1 MAGKPDVRVRRVYEP
16 VSADDGQR
24 VLVDRLWPR
33 GLSKEAAHLDAWD
46 KDVAPSTELR
56 RWYGH
61 QPERFAEFRRRY
73 ADELR
78 EPERAKTLAQL
89 NEAAKRGTVTLLTA
103 TKDAAHS
110 EAAVLAEQ
118 LRAGAAG
125 QAQPGPASQ
134 AQQASAA
141 PDDEDDDVPGD
152 PACWLHR
159 VCPSCGTIANT
170 DPPTTCPQC
179 HAEIPRV

>member
-1 MAGKPDVRVRRVYEP
+1 MASEPDVRVKRVYES
-16 VSADDGQR
+16 VSPDDGER

-33 GLSKEAAHLDAWD
+33 GVSKARAHLDEWD
-46 KDVAPSTELR
+46 KDVAPSDELR

-61 QPERFAEFRRRY
+61 DPAKFAEFRRRY

-78 EPERAKTLAQL
+78 EPARAKALAHL
-89 NEAAKRGTVTLLTA
+89 NEAARHGTVTLLTA

-110 EAAVLAEQ
+110 EAAVLAEH
-118 LRAGAAG
+118 LRAGAASR
-125 QAQPGPASQ
+125 AQRGPAVQ
-134 AQQASAA
+134 AV
-141 PDDEDDDVPGD
+141 EDDDVPGD

-159 VCPSCGTIANT
+159 VCPSCGTIANA

-179 HAEIPRV
+179 HAEIPRA